1 MVAERPFDKQRNPR
15 FDKLDFNTPNSPIS
29 GINFQRN
36 PDGSYTLTR
45 LEDEKPWHEDQ
56 GFRLFI
62 VPSDYCDEA
71 AKEFRQDPV
80 AYYGWLKKNDSGGRM
95 LALGPNPV
103 IKSDKYSSLIIL
115 KRVDHRTRNRVTTP
129 DIYRGQVFADEP
141 IREVITDRLLHW
153 DGDRPLK
160 LSLLTQDVPTVF
172 CENPKLSSTNSGNN
186 ELPIIP
192 GENLIIM
199 DELHKHEGQ
208 MGPRINN
215 IKVRVETSETGQKEW
230 VVTRPEN
237 DLYLRLKQSTDEE
250 WKKKVVASLGLK
262 DVEDLQNIAS
272 GISGIIDING
282 TLHCYNGQNEI
293 RVPVDGK
300 VCFVAEAT
308 RGQRRVMELE
318 VYKTA
323 EGEQMVRWIAGIEP
337 LQEYVVYDSRG
348 TIKSTIHLTPIEG
361 KIVLKAE
368 AEKQKAREEA
378 KEEENNR
385 RLGQSRIVKN
395 PLGAQRFF
403 G

>member
-1 MVAERPFDKQRNPR
+1 MPYYHDLITEKSWRILQNLRRAYDFILIGGWAVYLYTHGLKSRDIDFICDYKTLEKLRN
-15 FDKLDFNTPNSPIS
+15 
-29 GINFQRN
+29 
-36 PDGSYTLTR
+36 
-45 LEDEKPWHEDQ
+45 
-56 GFRLFI
+56 
-62 VPSDYCDEA
+62 DYDL
-71 AKEFRQDPV
+71 V
-80 AYYGWLKKNDSGGRM
+80 KNDR
-95 LALGPNPV
+95 LR
-103 IKSDKYSSLIIL
+103 KYEIHIGEF
-115 KRVDHRTRNRVTTP
+115 DI
-129 DIYRGQVFADEP
+129 DIY
-141 IREVITDRLLHW
+141 
-153 DGDRPLK
+153 
-160 LSLLTQDVPTVF
+160 VPF
-172 CENPKLSSTNSGNN
+172 FSDLG
-186 ELPIIP
+186 IP
-192 GENLIIM
+192 
-199 DELHKHEGQ
+199 
-208 MGPRINN
+208 
-215 IKVRVETSETGQKEW
+215 
-230 VVTRPEN
+230 
-237 DLYLRLKQSTDEE
+237 
-250 WKKKVVASLGLK
+250 
-262 DVEDLQNIAS
+262 VEDLQNIAS